1 METTLAICADKA
13 CTIPSV
19 IEPKS
24 QRLNLRIAPSD
35 DALLRAGAEEAGMS
49 LSEFLVDS
57 ARYRAHMLLM
67 DRTRFELDDDAWEEF
82 NAMLNRPARVIP
94 ELVEFFRRYPPA

>member
-1 METTLAICADKA
+1 M
-13 CTIPSV
+13 V
-19 IEPKS
+19 EPKS

-35 DALLRAGAEEAGMS
+35 DALLRAGAQEAGMS

-57 ARYRAHMLLM
+57 ARYRAHMLLA

-82 NAMLNRPARVIP
+82 NAMLDRPAQVKP
-94 ELVEFFRRYPPA
+94 ELVALFRRHRPQ